1 VNAPVRRVA
10 VAVLVMFGLL
20 FVNLNYVQFVQ
31 ADKLR
36 RNDGNKRLL
45 LQTYDRQRGS
55 IVVNGKA
62 VAVSIATNDKLKY
75 LRTYPGGPTYAH
87 VTGYYSLVYG
97 SSAIEKA
104 EDSVLSGDDDRL
116 LIRRVSDLITK
127 GRTPRGG
134 DAVLTLNA
142 DAQAMATSL
151 LRGRRGSVV
160 AMDPRSGAILT
171 MVSSPTYDPGPLAS
185 HDVAKIRAAW
195 TPLASN
201 LQKPLLNR
209 AIQETYSIGSTMK
222 VIISATAL
230 QNGYTPS
237 TQIPAPRTYTPP
249 QTSVPLPNYDG
260 TTCSGTGH
268 QTLAD
273 ALRVSCNTAF
283 AGLGVKLGADK
294 IKAQAAQFG
303 VGDKLSIPMRV
314 AVSDLGQLA
323 DPPQVAQS
331 SIGQRDVR
339 LTPLQNC
346 MVAAAVANNGTL
358 NTPYLVQ
365 ELDAPGF
372 QPIFRASPTVLHHP
386 MPADVASQLQGMM
399 VGVVDSGTGTQ
410 AKVPGFVVG
419 GKTGTAQN
427 GNGSPDH
434 GWFIGFAGKEG
445 EAPPIA
451 IAVVL
456 EQAGRGGSHDA
467 SLIAGKVMKAYLD
480 SPAAR

>member
-1 VNAPVRRVA
+1 MNAPVRRVS
-10 VAVLVMFGLL
+10 VAVLVLFALL

-55 IVVNGKA
+55 IVVDGKA
-62 VAVSIATNDKLKY
+62 IAASIATNDKLKY
-75 LRTYPGGPTYAH
+75 LRTYPGGPIYAH
-87 VTGYYSLVYG
+87 ITGYYSLVYG
-97 SSAIEKA
+97 SSAIEHA
-104 EDSVLSGDDDRL
+104 EDPVLTGDDDRL
-116 LIRRVSDLITK
+116 LVRRVSDLITT

-134 DAVLTLNA
+134 DVVLTLNPE
-142 DAQAMATSL
+142 AQTAAANM

-160 AMDPRSGAILT
+160 AIDPRSGAILT

-185 HDVAKIRAAW
+185 HDVARIKAAW
-195 TPLASN
+195 TPLAN
-201 LQKPLLNR
+201 DPKKPLLNR
-209 AIQETYSIGSTMK
+209 AVQETYSIGSTMK
-222 VIISATAL
+222 VIISTVAL
-230 QNGYTPS
+230 QNGYSPDTE
-237 TQIPAPRTYTPP
+237 IPAPRTYTPP
-249 QTSVPLPNYDG
+249 LTSVPLPNYDG
-260 TTCSGTGH
+260 TSCSGSGK

-303 VGDKLSIPMRV
+303 VGDKLDIPMRV
-314 AVSDLGQLA
+314 AVSDTGALA
-323 DPPQVAQS
+323 DPPQIAQS
-331 SIGQRDVR
+331 SIGQRDIR
-339 LTPLQNC
+339 FTPLQNC

-358 NTPYLVQ
+358 NKPYLIQ
-365 ELDAPGF
+365 ELDAPGL
-372 QPIFRASPTVLHHP
+372 QPIERATPTVLHRP
-386 MPADVASQLQGMM
+386 MSPSVASQLQGMM
-399 VGVVDSGTGTQ
+399 VGVIENGTGKL
-410 AKVPGFVVG
+410 ARIPGYVVG

-427 GNGSPDH
+427 AGPDH

-445 EAPPIA
+445 QAPPIA

-467 SLIAGKVMKAYLD
+467 SLIAGKVMQAYLG
-480 SPAAR
+480 SPSAH